1 MNSLKRGDDI
11 ILHTTNEGDAVFNQY
26 RNLIVGSENHLKE
39 MKNLQ
44 LKHKAT
50 KLQKN
55 FYRINLQ
62 KGQQL
67 GDKLFDNLP
76 GYYTKSNEKD
86 KHRMGDN

>member
-26 RNLIVGSENHLKE
+26 RNLVVGSEHHLKE

-50 KLQKN
+50 KLQKK

-62 KGQQL
+62 KGQKL
-67 GDKLFDNLP
+67 GDTLFDNLP
-76 GYYTKSNEKD
+76 GHYTKSTNREQ
-86 KHRMGDN
+86 HRMGEN